1 MKYDRCWLVAIP
13 CTVTADAQEE
23 HANVE
28 PVTESGRGAP
38 QSSEASPITSPTKK
52 PRSNGPVLRGILLDV
67 APALIAYYGL
77 RALGCSEYVA
87 LLSATVL
94 AGLKVSYD
102 AIRARR
108 LDPFAGYLM
117 LNFGLSLAVGL
128 ITSNARM
135 LMAGDTLVGGI
146 GALVFLGSCV
156 IGKPLTQVVSERVK
170 HDDDEP
176 EPGEEAFIH
185 RVHVLLSAMWG
196 IGLLVGMLISL
207 AIIFSLSIDVAK
219 GVNTVVSL
227 ALIAVLMAATFWF
240 GGRARKQWEQR
251 SAAQG

>member
-1 MKYDRCWLVAIP
+1 MIEAM
-13 CTVTADAQEE
+13 
-23 HANVE
+23 
-28 PVTESGRGAP
+28 TESGRAAP
-38 QSSEASPITSPTKK
+38 RLPATTEAAEKAP
-52 PRSNGPVLRGILLDV
+52 SNGPIVRGILLDV
-67 APALIAYYGL
+67 APPLIAYYGL
-77 RALGCSEYVA
+77 RGVGFSEYVA

-94 AGLKVSYD
+94 AGLKVGYD

-128 ITSNARM
+128 ATSNARM

-156 IGKPLTQVVSERVK
+156 IGKPLTQVVSERVRRN
-170 HDDDEP
+170 DAP
-176 EPGEEAFIH
+176 EPGEEAYER

-219 GVNTVVSL
+219 GVNTVASL
-227 ALIAVLMAATFWF
+227 ALIAVLMAVTFWY
-240 GGRARKQWEQR
+240 GHRARNKWDSLEEQKR
-251 SAAQG
+251 IAQG